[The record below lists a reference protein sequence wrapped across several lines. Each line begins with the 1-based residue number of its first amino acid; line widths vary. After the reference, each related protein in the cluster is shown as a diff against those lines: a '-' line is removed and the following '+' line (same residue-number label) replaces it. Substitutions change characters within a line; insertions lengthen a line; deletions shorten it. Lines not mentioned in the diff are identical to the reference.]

1 MIEVADYRGNG
12 RLEEA
17 LTLVRGL
24 PPLSPMVRH
33 LLASVSSPDD
43 SVSLAEI
50 AGLIE
55 KDPVTAGKVLAL
67 ANSAFY
73 ARSAPILSI
82 RLAVSRLGLNAIR
95 NLVVSVSISGL
106 WNRIPTPAS
115 WSTSRFNKHSIATA
129 ILAETIASA
138 LAPERMELAFLA
150 GLFHD
155 LGRLIIAV
163 LLSKEEESFRRLQET
178 EHNGLEDAENDLLGF
193 SHAELSA
200 AIVAAWKLPAA
211 IEAAVRF
218 HENPFDDPD
227 RALAQGVPLCDIV
240 HVADCYA
247 DHQGLSLSGEKAPE
261 EHAARALSELGLG
274 IDDADILPQFQNQL
288 EVLLSI
294 L

>member
-1 MIEVADYRGNG
+1 MIEVGDYRGND
-12 RLEEA
+12 RLAQA
-17 LTLVRGL
+17 LRLVQGL

-33 LLASVSSPDD
+33 LLTSVAAPDD
-43 SVSLAEI
+43 NVSLAEI

-82 RLAVSRLGLNAIR
+82 RHAVTRLGLNAIR

-106 WNRIPTPAS
+106 WNRIPTAAA

-138 LAPERMELAFLA
+138 LAPDRMEQAFLA

-163 LLSKEEESFRRLQET
+163 LLSKEEEAFRRLLET
-178 EHNGLEDAENDLLGF
+178 EHNGLEDAENELLGF

-211 IEAAVRF
+211 IETAVRF

-227 RALAQGVPLCDIV
+227 RALSQGVPLCDIV

-247 DHQGLSLSGEKAPE
+247 DHQGHSISGEKAPE
-261 EHAARALSELGLG
+261 EYAARALNELGLG
-274 IDDADILPQFQNQL
+274 IDDADILPQFHDQL